1 MGVAYATKV
10 NKYEGDA
17 ISEATY
23 EPTEPSTKNSSFLK
37 PSKSKN
43 IPMVPKPELHKVEN
57 FKTEKTIKEDSRY
70 PENKKIK
77 DFLAN
82 TNGTELL
89 NRNRKEEDKS

>member
-1 MGVAYATKV
+1 M
-10 NKYEGDA
+10 
-17 ISEATY
+17 I
-23 EPTEPSTKNSSFLK
+23 
-37 PSKSKN
+37 
-43 IPMVPKPELHKVEN
+43 PKPELHKVES

-89 NRNRKEEDKS
+89 NRNRKEEYKS